1 MHKDGVVTS
10 EQEREDLPASPSA
23 GQRGRFRATQP
34 PALAPKKDR
43 AKTGV
48 SAGGDGASQSSTE
61 VNPTSA
67 SGHGDVAMVGDQA
80 SGAHNAAAVGDS
92 NPAAGST
99 VSATTE
105 RETSLRTATS
115 GGDHSNDHSND
126 NSGNYG
132 GNESGEQGSGHSN
145 GQASDQ
151 NDKQSD
157 EQIVRAGG
165 SMAIATLISRIT
177 GFLRT
182 VFIASALGGAVA
194 SAFNTANTLPNLV
207 TELVL
212 GAVLTSLVVPV
223 LVRAEKEDA
232 DRGEAFIRRLLTLT
246 FSLTVV
252 ITLVSVA
259 CAPLLVRMSLDSEGH
274 VNVGMS
280 TAFAYLVLPQIMFYA
295 MFAVFMA
302 ILNTKGVFKPG
313 AWAPVVNNVVTLA
326 VLGLYMFL
334 PRDTKLQPMD
344 NVTITDPHVLLLGL
358 GTTAG
363 VVMQALIM
371 VPFLRKAGINL
382 RPLWGIDERLKS
394 FGGMAIAIVVYVAI
408 SQVGWLLNNRIASD
422 TWEVAP
428 TIYMQAWQLLQM
440 PYGVIGVTLLTA
452 VMPRLSRN
460 AAEGDDK
467 AVVRDLT
474 VASKLTM
481 LAMVPI
487 IVFFTCFGTL
497 VSAALFAYKEFSLDD
512 ANVLGW
518 TISFSAFTLIPYAL
532 VLLHL
537 RVFYAREEVWTPT
550 FIIAGITVTKLAFA
564 YIAPQIA
571 TEPRLVVVL
580 LGAANGLGFM
590 AGAIIGDR
598 LLRRS
603 LGDLQF
609 RKVTM
614 TVLWALGSSLVGAL
628 IAWRVDVVLARYA
641 FQTLANPWFVVRLFI
656 AGVLFLGVTGL
667 ILVRA
672 PLPEIQTLVGAL
684 SRIPGLSRVL
694 PSRRPLP
701 SDEQSTVEAGPRR
714 LSPQELAAR
723 EAIALDHMMAGVA
736 LPPLAAGR
744 VRGPRLVPGAPLLE
758 GRYRLLAD
766 HGGWSAA
773 RFWQGRELAT
783 GDIVGLTIMDPVAF
797 ARSQVEPG
805 VSVPVNGPAVAH
817 AKDEMLRRS
826 AKLKQ
831 FDAPGMAQVNRVI
844 DYGNLVVIVSSW
856 VQGSPL
862 TKVAESQPEP
872 LAAAFAVASL
882 ADAAAQAEA
891 SGTALGLDHRDR
903 VRIGTDGA
911 AVLAFPGV
919 LPHDD
924 TAQDAHGVAVA
935 LRLLL
940 EHVPYEQV
948 PEELTRIYKKI
959 HEFDGE
965 KVEPEDLHKAAKSLR
980 DLKSGQLAIQE
991 DQTPDPSAR
1000 SGFGAE
1006 GNRPV
1011 GMAAAAAIAFISVVI
1026 IAALVAAV
1034 VSVVGGD
1041 RKDSP
1046 LSTDSLRQG
1055 AQAVRGVDPADV
1067 PLSKPLE
1074 WLPADVDWPLDRPDL
1089 ARLIT
1094 DGDPETFWQSNPA
1107 TVQLGGEPG
1116 TTKPGIGL
1124 LMTLPEGTALSQV
1137 QLRGLTRGTT
1147 MELRL
1152 ATADSNGKLASLDQ
1166 TQLLKTVKADSA
1178 DMTVNLAGTGSAS
1191 DSNWGAGNTSR
1202 GADGADGNDT
1212 GASAAAGEGDGNE
1225 NENEESNREKGK
1237 YDTDK
1242 VSAAKGNRLLIW
1254 ITGLPLPKPATIS
1267 EVSAA
1272 GNWLD
1277 QATSDEDSSATQPT
1291 QPSEQR
1297 QPAQPKPSAQPAQ
1310 PAQSRQPAQSIQ
1322 PVG

>member
-1 MHKDGVVTS
+1 MNKDGVVTS
-10 EQEREDLPASPSA
+10 EQEREDLPAGPTV

-34 PALAPKKDR
+34 PALAPKKDH
-43 AKTGV
+43 ATAGV
-48 SAGGDGASQSSTE
+48 PTGGDGASQSSPE
-61 VNPTSA
+61 VPPTSRDGVHGTAAPDTA
-67 SGHGDVAMVGDQA
+67 SATAANTAVASTAVANRASADT
-80 SGAHNAAAVGDS
+80 SGAGNS
-92 NPAAGST
+92 NST
-99 VSATTE
+99 GANE
-105 RETSLRTATS
+105 
-115 GGDHSNDHSND
+115 SND
-126 NSGNYG
+126 G
-132 GNESGEQGSGHSN
+132 
-145 GQASDQ
+145 
-151 NDKQSD
+151 KQSD

-274 VNVGMS
+274 VNIGMS

-313 AWAPVVNNVVTLA
+313 AWAPVANNVVTLA

-334 PRDTKLQPMD
+334 PRDTKLQPTD

-371 VPFLRKAGINL
+371 VPYLRKAGINL

-497 VSAALFAYKEFSLDD
+497 ISAALFAYKEFSLED

-550 FIIAGITVTKLAFA
+550 FIIAGITATKLTFA
-564 YIAPQIA
+564 YIAPLIA

-614 TVLWALGSSLVGAL
+614 TVLWALGSSLIGAL
-628 IAWRVDVVLARYA
+628 IAWRVDVLLVKFA
-641 FQTLANPWFVVRLFI
+641 FQTPANPWFVVRLLI
-656 AGVLFLGVTGL
+656 SGVLFLAVTGL

-701 SDEQSTVEAGPRR
+701 SDELPSEDDQPRR
-714 LSPQELAAR
+714 LSAQELAAR

-736 LPPLAAGR
+736 LPPLAAGG

-783 GDIVGLTIMDPVAF
+783 GDIVGLTIMDPVAY
-797 ARSQVEPG
+797 ARSQVDPG
-805 VSVPVNGPAVAH
+805 VSVPVNGALVAR

-831 FDAPGMAQVNRVI
+831 FDIAGMAQVNRVI
-844 DYGNLVVIVSSW
+844 DYGNLVIIVSRW

-862 TKVAESQPEP
+862 TKVAEGQPEP

-882 ADAAAQAEA
+882 ADAAATAEDN
-891 SGTALGLDHRDR
+891 GTALGLDHRDR

-919 LPHDD
+919 LPSDS
-924 TAQDAHGVAVA
+924 TAKDARGVAVA

-940 EHVPYEQV
+940 EHVPYEEV
-948 PEELTRIYKKI
+948 PEDLTRIYKKI
-959 HEFDGE
+959 HELDGE
-965 KVEPEDLHKAAKSLR
+965 KVEPEGLRLAAQRLR
-980 DLKSGQLAIQE
+980 ELKSGKLSIQE
-991 DQTPDPSAR
+991 DDTPDPSAR
-1000 SGFGAE
+1000 SGFGAQ
-1006 GNRPV
+1006 GNRPI

-1026 IAALVAAV
+1026 VAALVAAV
-1034 VSVVGGD
+1034 ISVVGGD

-1046 LSTDSLRQG
+1046 LSPDSLRQG
-1055 AQAVRGVDPADV
+1055 AQAVRGVDPANV
-1067 PLSKPLE
+1067 PMVKPAE

-1094 DGDPETFWQSNPA
+1094 DGDPQTFWQSNP
-1107 TVQLGGEPG
+1107 TEVQLGGEPG

-1124 LMTLPEGTALSQV
+1124 LMTLPQGTALSQV

-1147 MELRL
+1147 LELRL
-1152 ATADSNGKLASLDQ
+1152 AKADNNGRLTSLDQ
-1166 TQLLKTVKADSA
+1166 TQLLKEVKADSE
-1178 DMTVNLAGTGSAS
+1178 DMTVDLAGTGNSG
-1191 DSNWGAGNTSR
+1191 WGAPAAPR
-1202 GADGADGNDT
+1202 GGEAG
-1212 GASAAAGEGDGNE
+1212 SANPEANGEDA
-1225 NENEESNREKGK
+1225 ESAREKGI

-1242 VSAAKGNRLLIW
+1242 VSAAKGDRLLIW
-1254 ITGLPLPKPATIS
+1254 ITGLPVPKSATLA
-1267 EVSAA
+1267 EVSAT
-1272 GNWLD
+1272 GNWASRVD
-1277 QATSDEDSSATQPT
+1277 SGDGSTDATDTDAPGTDATDTNATGSNTTTKPENSSNAPSPQRNQPG
-1291 QPSEQR
+1291 QPGQR
-1297 QPAQPKPSAQPAQ
+1297 IQPGQPAQPAQ
-1310 PAQSRQPAQSIQ
+1310 PAQPGQPGQQLQ
-1322 PVG
+1322 PIR